1 MSDRVYSLCE
11 GHGEARRVL
20 RWGVS
25 RLGSSHDAEMS
36 AAVSAGQVLG
46 TQSSYVEWTPA
57 PIKQRGAAAMQ
68 AQRLRNGRRR
78 VAKLQE
84 RMPLFAEQIER
95 EEFAR
100 PKYTLQACEADMA
113 ESAAIDATWRDRWY
127 REHPEDRRVY
137 LPNVSGEG
145 RENVRKEA

>member
-11 GHGEARRVL
+11 GHGEARRVV

-25 RLGSSHDAEMS
+25 RLGAGHDHEMAE
-36 AAVSAGQVLG
+36 AVSAGQVLG
-46 TQSSYVEWTPA
+46 SQSSYVEWTPS
-57 PIKQRGAAAMQ
+57 PIKQRGAVAMQ

-84 RMPLFAEQIER
+84 RMPLFAQEIER

-100 PKYTLQACEADMA
+100 PKYTLAACEADMA
-113 ESAAIDATWRDRWY
+113 ESAAIDAAWRDRWY
-127 REHPEDRRVY
+127 REHPETRRVL
-137 LPNVSGEG
+137 LPPLEIGVGG
-145 RENVRKEA
+145 V

>member
-1 MSDRVYSLCE
+1 
-11 GHGEARRVL
+11 
-20 RWGVS
+20 
-25 RLGSSHDAEMS
+25 
-36 AAVSAGQVLG
+36 
-46 TQSSYVEWTPA
+46 
-57 PIKQRGAAAMQ
+57 MQ